1 MARKLCHFTDHFQT
15 RNGILTGVPAHLIK
29 TTISPGDP
37 GKIKFKWYQKQKRG
51 GTIPILQCRMQAGAS
66 KPKGL
71 TKAH

>member
-37 GKIKFKWYQKQKRG
+37 GKIKFKWYQKQKKG
-51 GTIPILQCRMQAGAS
+51 GEPFQFCNVECKQGPVNQ
-66 KPKGL
+66 KD
-71 TKAH
+71 